1 LRPAEPQAIDLRAG
15 EIDSALLSVS
25 RVLNQVRVHAM
36 LRKRAGVELDRGGA
50 AMLYKLATEG
60 ENVRLRDL
68 AERLGIDSPGVT
80 RKVQQLEAMGLVR
93 RSPDPEDG
101 RVSRISL
108 TKAGC
113 NAIERLLTAH
123 RQWIQEL
130 LSRWPDEEQREF
142 SRMLQLFATTIEE
155 DLQARHGR

>member
-1 LRPAEPQAIDLRAG
+1 
-15 EIDSALLSVS
+15 
-25 RVLNQVRVHAM
+25 M
-36 LRKRAGVELDRGGA
+36 LRKRAGVDLDRGGA

-113 NAIERLLTAH
+113 SAIERLLAAH

-130 LSRWPDEEQREF
+130 LSRWPDEEQKVF
-142 SRMLQLFATTIEE
+142 ARMLQLFATTIEE
-155 DLQARHGR
+155 DLQARHVR